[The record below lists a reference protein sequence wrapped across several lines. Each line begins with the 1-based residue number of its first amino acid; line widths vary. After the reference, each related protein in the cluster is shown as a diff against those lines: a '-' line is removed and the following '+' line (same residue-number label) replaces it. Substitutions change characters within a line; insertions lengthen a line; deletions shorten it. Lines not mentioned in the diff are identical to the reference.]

1 MSRVIDG
8 LIAYRVLK
16 LLVTP
21 FNRTKAFELGIIDDK
36 GKVLK
41 KSRDIKDPQER
52 NAYTLLIRFVFN
64 LKRLLS
70 KVGIR
75 GPLGSSAAA
84 ALAFFKEEAGEQLS
98 ETAALDIER
107 EIYKYITSE
116 GFEFDLS
123 ENYGEP
129 LTEGTYKVKHDIYN
143 SEGDIVINIDEEVY
157 FKETTDIIMGYD
169 VFKHNDIYLT
179 TEDLYVWYCKTKN
192 KTTHISKTW

>member
-1 MSRVIDG
+1 V
-8 LIAYRVLK
+8 AYRVLK

-21 FNRTKAFELGIIDDK
+21 FNRTKAFELGIIDAK

-41 KSRDIKDPQER
+41 KSRDISDPKER

-64 LKRLLS
+64 LKRILS

-84 ALAFFKEEAGEQLS
+84 AIAFFKEQSGEQLT
-98 ETAALDIER
+98 EKAALDIER
-107 EIYKYITSE
+107 EVYKYITSE

-143 SEGDIVINIDEEVY
+143 DDGEIVINIGEEVY
-157 FKETTDIIMGYD
+157 FKETKDIIMGYD
-169 VFKHNDIYLT
+169 VFKHKDIYLT
-179 TEDLYVWYCKTKN
+179 TEDLYV
-192 KTTHISKTW
+192 